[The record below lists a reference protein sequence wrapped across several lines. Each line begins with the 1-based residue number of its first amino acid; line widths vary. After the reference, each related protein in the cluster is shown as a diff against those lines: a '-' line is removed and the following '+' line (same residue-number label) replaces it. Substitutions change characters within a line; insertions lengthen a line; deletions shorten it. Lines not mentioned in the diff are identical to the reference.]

1 MSKQHGT
8 LATYCAG
15 FVLSVLLTLAAYTVV
30 TRSAATHHSILAVIM
45 LLAVLQVLVQLV
57 FFLHLGRGPNSRWKL
72 VVLAFM
78 LLVLGI
84 LVGGSL
90 WIMNNL
96 NYNMVMTPSQI
107 AQDEGVQ

>member
-1 MSKQHGT
+1 
-8 LATYCAG
+8 
-15 FVLSVLLTLAAYTVV
+15 
-30 TRSAATHHSILAVIM
+30 
-45 LLAVLQVLVQLV
+45 
-57 FFLHLGRGPNSRWKL
+57 

-107 AQDEGVQ
+107 AQDEGVQQ